1 MENSNITKLVKQ
13 TELNAIK
20 FLTKLI
26 PVKINDENPYNGVKH
41 SVVDVDLIS
50 NNLGYF
56 YSWTSSQMEES
67 LNYFKAKNK

>member
-1 MENSNITKLVKQ
+1 MSNLNIIKLAKQ

-41 SVVDVDLIS
+41 SVEDVNLIYD
-50 NNLGYF
+50 NLGYF
-56 YSWTSSQMEES
+56 YAWTSSQMEES